1 VGHGRQTTYRK
12 SGKLGDVSPRPIRP
26 DLAWRLLVVR
36 DTTHYGFPTW
46 DSACVRLANWVR
58 LRNVESGTDFHF
70 INTHLDHVSQE
81 AREQQARL
89 IVEDSAAYPG
99 TYPQLMTGD
108 MNCAGDN
115 AAIDCFR
122 NGGWQDSHSAI
133 HGADNPDTF
142 HRFRGT
148 DYDGTLGK
156 IDWMFSRGQV
166 TAITSQIVRQERD
179 GRYMSDHDFIWADV
193 ALTAR

>member
-1 VGHGRQTTYRK
+1 MVDEPHTESPVNSVMFRRARFDLISHG
-12 SGKLGDVSPRPIRP
+12 
-26 DLAWRLLVVR
+26 
-36 DTTHYGFPTW
+36 GFWLSETPHITSSRSW
-46 DSACVRLANWVR
+46 DSARVRLANWVR
-58 LRNVESGTDFHF
+58 LRDLESGTDFHF

-99 TYPQLMTGD
+99 TYPQLLTGD

-122 NGGWQDSHSAI
+122 NGGWQDSYSAI

-142 HRFRGT
+142 HGFRGT
-148 DYDGTLGK
+148 DYDGTPGK
-156 IDWMFSRGQV
+156 IDWIFSRGQV

-179 GRYMSDHDFIWADV
+179 GRYMSDHDFIWADMV
-193 ALTAR
+193 LGA